1 MRTDSVQLYLRREC
15 PQSAVQYL
23 WNSASLYNGCLKFIV
38 NIGLAGLRD
47 VLNSVND
54 PSISYTSIL
63 ALAGG
68 NVSTNKFVGM
78 DDLDVFAIGG
88 SVGKKL
94 SAIVGSGQGCKLINT
109 VV

>member
-1 MRTDSVQLYLRREC
+1 MIAESVQLYHRRAC
-15 PQSAVQYL
+15 PQCAVQYL

-38 NIGLAGLRD
+38 HIGLAGLRD

-54 PSISYTSIL
+54 PRILYTSIR
-63 ALAGG
+63 ACG

-78 DDLDVFAIGG
+78 DDLDVFAIEG
-88 SVGKKL
+88 SDGKKL